1 MQETELRCNRDP
13 EFQPNVTH
21 GSTTKKVDGGI
32 LFVKRYTPDG
42 LLPFKIQTME
52 PDELDVTRMT
62 PKNKNNRVVGGIE
75 YNSYNKP
82 IGYFSDNM
90 K

>member
-1 MQETELRCNRDP
+1 M
-13 EFQPNVTH
+13 
-21 GSTTKKVDGGI
+21 
-32 LFVKRYTPDG
+32 KRYTPDG

-52 PDELDVTRMT
+52 PDELDTTRMT